1 MVITT
6 LITQLLI
13 AIPSIIV
20 GTQTLTSI
28 FNGIFKI
35 DKDWI
40 RHLVS
45 WVFAVLI
52 AVVFVATGGLSFG
65 LPVVWNYVV
74 GVIGGIL
81 AGGAANGFY
90 DWDAIAN
97 IFNSLE
103 NKFRGPDNKI
113 VREKKN

>member
-13 AIPSIIV
+13 AVPSIIV
-20 GTQTLTSI
+20 GTQTLTSV

-35 DKDWI
+35 DKDWA

-45 WVFAVLI
+45 WIFAVII

-74 GVIGGIL
+74 GVVAGIL

-90 DWDAIAN
+90 DWEAISN
-97 IFNSLE
+97 IFDALE
-103 NKFRGPDNKI
+103 NKIRGP
-113 VREKKN
+113 EKKRIKS